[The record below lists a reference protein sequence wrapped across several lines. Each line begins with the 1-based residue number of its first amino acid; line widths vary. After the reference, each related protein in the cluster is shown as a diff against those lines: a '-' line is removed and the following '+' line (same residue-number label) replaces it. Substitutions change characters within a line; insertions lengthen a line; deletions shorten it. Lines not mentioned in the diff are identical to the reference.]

1 MMIAVG
7 LLLLHLVL
15 GLIFLGHGSQKLFG
29 LFGGKGLAGTTQMMN
44 SLALRPA
51 QWWALVGAL
60 GEFLG
65 GLLLALG
72 LLTPIGALL
81 IIGVMLVAIGKVH
94 WSKGFWNSQGG
105 IEFPLT
111 LMTMALALGLAG
123 PGAYS
128 LDAVFGINLP
138 IARLAKWQSAP
149 VSSSATR
156 ICARC

>member
-44 SLALRPA
+44 SLGLCPA
-51 QWWALVGAL
+51 RWWALVAAL

-72 LLTPIGALL
+72 LLTRIGAPL

-105 IEFPLT
+105 IEFP
-111 LMTMALALGLAG
+111 
-123 PGAYS
+123 
-128 LDAVFGINLP
+128 
-138 IARLAKWQSAP
+138 
-149 VSSSATR
+149 
-156 ICARC
+156 